1 MFFATEEVNAAQVAI
16 GNLRERTE
24 HRVDDGG
31 LVAARGAVAANT
43 DLRETNA
50 ARFLQN
56 VADISKRTIER
67 VDRGIRLPK
76 IAHALLAALNGVL
89 KNSDRRSANRVL
101 TWPTEL
107 LPAGKPNLHQ
117 QQLAIGRLNA
127 AKRNSRRQ
135 KVRYAGKI
143 GRNCAH
149 GYGSD
154 EGAQVAC
161 HERH

>member
-67 VDRGIRLPK
+67 VVYVCSLELDPSRG
-76 IAHALLAALNGVL
+76 
-89 KNSDRRSANRVL
+89 
-101 TWPTEL
+101 TEL
-107 LPAGKPNLHQ
+107 LER
-117 QQLAIGRLNA
+117 I
-127 AKRNSRRQ
+127 RR
-135 KVRYAGKI
+135 YW
-143 GRNCAH
+143 
-149 GYGSD
+149 D
-154 EGAQVAC
+154 
-161 HERH
+161 